1 LTSPNPLDKTH
12 QKPKTTV
19 KICDGSYRVN
29 RMKIAYLDCFAGAS
43 GDMILGAFLDAGLEM
58 EALTKALKTLPLDGY
73 VLQALREARS
83 HLFGTRF
90 VVDADKNKQP
100 PRTFSDIKNIIT
112 NSALSGR
119 VKERSI
125 RVFESLAAEEGKIH
139 ACAPE
144 KVHFHEVGAVD
155 SIVDIVGAVFAL
167 EYLEIESL
175 YASPLPLGS
184 GFVETRHGA
193 IPLPAPAT
201 IALLK
206 GIPVYDSGIKE
217 ELVTPTGAALLKGLA
232 RAFGPMPPMVVES
245 IGYGVGARS
254 LSDRPNLLRVLL
266 GREEQEI
273 RTDTVVVLEANVD
286 DANPEWLGYLMERLF
301 REGALDV
308 LFCPVHMKKN
318 RPGVLIQVIGK
329 PHHTL
334 GVDDANPEW
343 LGYLMERLFREG
355 ALDVLFCPVH
365 MKKNRP
371 GVLIQVRNLT
381 TRNSSRRYSLM
392 RARPWA
398 CASGTAKEVFWT
410 DPLQNWKALGEQ

>member
-1 LTSPNPLDKTH
+1 
-12 QKPKTTV
+12 
-19 KICDGSYRVN
+19 
-29 RMKIAYLDCFAGAS
+29 MKIAYLDCFAGAS

-329 PHHTL
+329 PHHKELLSEILFDESTTL
-334 GVDDANPEW
+334 GV
-343 LGYLMERLFREG
+343 RF
-355 ALDVLFCPVH
+355 
-365 MKKNRP
+365 
-371 GVLIQVRNLT
+371 
-381 TRNSSRRYSLM
+381 RYSQRSVLD
-392 RARPWA
+392 RSPAELESPW
-398 CASGTAKEVFWT
+398 GTIEVNKVRRSDGSYRLLPEYET
-410 DPLQNWKALGEQ
+410 CRRIALEKQLPIREIYSWVLAQRRQET

>member
-1 LTSPNPLDKTH
+1 
-12 QKPKTTV
+12 
-19 KICDGSYRVN
+19 
-29 RMKIAYLDCFAGAS
+29 MKIAYLDCFAGAS

-58 EALTKALKTLPLDGY
+58 KALTKALKTLPLDGY

-232 RAFGPMPPMVVES
+232 CAFGPMPPMVVES

-301 REGALDV
+301 SEGALDV

-329 PHHTL
+329 PHHKELLSEILFDESTTL
-334 GVDDANPEW
+334 GV
-343 LGYLMERLFREG
+343 RF
-355 ALDVLFCPVH
+355 
-365 MKKNRP
+365 
-371 GVLIQVRNLT
+371 
-381 TRNSSRRYSLM
+381 RYSQRNVLD
-392 RARPWA
+392 RSPAELESPW
-398 CASGTAKEVFWT
+398 GIIEVNKVRRSDGSYRLLPEYET
-410 DPLQNWKALGEQ
+410 CRRIALEKQLPIREIYSWVLAQRRQET

>member
-1 LTSPNPLDKTH
+1 LTSRSPPDKTH
-12 QKPKTTV
+12 HKPKTTV
-19 KICDGSYRVN
+19 RIRGGTFRVIG
-29 RMKIAYLDCFAGAS
+29 MKIAYLDCFAGAS
-43 GDMILGAFLDAGLEM
+43 GDMILGAFLDAGLET
-58 EALTKALKTLPLDGY
+58 EALTKALKTLPLEGY
-73 VLQALREARS
+73 VLQAFREERS

-90 VVDADKNKQP
+90 VVDADKGKQP
-100 PRTFSDIKNIIT
+100 PRTFADIRNIIR
-112 NSALSGR
+112 NSALSVR

-139 ACAPE
+139 ACDPE
-144 KVHFHEVGAVD
+144 TVHFHEVGAVD

-167 EYLEIESL
+167 ESLGIESL

-217 ELVTPTGAALLKGLA
+217 ELVTPTGAALLKALA
-232 RAFGPMPPMVVES
+232 CAFGPMPPMVVQS
-245 IGYGVGARS
+245 IGYGVGARN
-254 LSDRPNLLRVLL
+254 LPDRPNLLRVLL
-266 GREEQEI
+266 GRDEQGI

-329 PHHTL
+329 PHHKDLLLEILFEESTTL
-334 GVDDANPEW
+334 GV
-343 LGYLMERLFREG
+343 RF
-355 ALDVLFCPVH
+355 
-365 MKKNRP
+365 
-371 GVLIQVRNLT
+371 
-381 TRNSSRRYSLM
+381 RYSQRSVLE
-392 RARPWA
+392 RSPAELESPW
-398 CASGTAKEVFWT
+398 GTIEVNKVRRSDGSFRLLPEYET
-410 DPLQNWKALGEQ
+410 CRRIALEKQLPIREIYTWVLAQRRQET

>member
-1 LTSPNPLDKTH
+1 
-12 QKPKTTV
+12 
-19 KICDGSYRVN
+19 
-29 RMKIAYLDCFAGAS
+29 MKIAYLDCFAGAS

-329 PHHTL
+329 PHHKELLSEILFDESTTL
-334 GVDDANPEW
+334 GV
-343 LGYLMERLFREG
+343 RF
-355 ALDVLFCPVH
+355 
-365 MKKNRP
+365 
-371 GVLIQVRNLT
+371 
-381 TRNSSRRYSLM
+381 RYSQRSVLD
-392 RARPWA
+392 RSPAELESPWGIIKVNKVRRSDGSYRLLPEYET
-398 CASGTAKEVFWT
+398 CRRI
-410 DPLQNWKALGEQ
+410 ALEKQLPIREIYSWVLAQRRQET